1 MSFHQYGQT
10 VKFPR
15 NEHVDIHVRAVTL
28 NTDVPS
34 AQVECVEVREF
45 IKEGEI
51 YGHGLV
57 LPRNAVKDLLLALQ
71 RVTATEKMDWA
82 K

>member
-1 MSFHQYGQT
+1 MAFHQYGET

-28 NTDVPS
+28 NAEAPTE
-34 AQVECVEVREF
+34 QVECIEIREF
-45 IKEGEI
+45 IKEGEV

-57 LPRNAVKDLLLALQ
+57 LPMTAVKDLSLALQ
-71 RVTATEKMDWA
+71 RVHPKEVAFQ
-82 K
+82 